1 MSLET
6 ARKIAQASLKRA
18 GYAPRTHDATAIDY
32 ADLRILDKQQR
43 VVPFHPN
50 RVQAHLL
57 EHLTGRD
64 LILKARQ
71 MGISTAVQAWLF
83 KTAVTQTARAV
94 TFTHLDSSTTFLRN
108 MTRMFYDQ
116 LPAAKKPKRSTANA
130 TLTEYPVT
138 NSTVFT
144 GTAGSPE
151 SGRAGSFSHLHGSEV
166 AFWRNGDRLIA
177 GVMQAIPL
185 HFGHIVMESTAN
197 GQQGWF
203 YERCMEALDG
213 SPDWTLHFYPWWWDD
228 SYAIPDVGQ
237 FALEPDER
245 ALMDEHV
252 LSYGQIA
259 WRRTKQRELGNL
271 FAQEYPED
279 PHGAFISSG
288 SGYFQMDAVRY
299 VDGQSEPKPGRMYVA
314 GLDFGQSN
322 DYTVLSI
329 LDATNSEQVDLLRV
343 NRQSW
348 ADMRASI
355 TRFCRKWQVHTLVAE
370 ENSMGSTN
378 IEALRDEFNAAGID
392 TFIQAFQTNHASK
405 AAIMAG
411 LRLALEEGGLKL
423 LPHSAQQSE
432 LAAFSSRQS
441 ATGAWILS
449 APDGLH
455 DDTVMAL
462 ALAWYGVQSKPRVAR
477 VRSNNPIFG

>member
-1 MSLET
+1 MSIDVDLLV
-6 ARKIAQASLKRA
+6 SRA
-18 GYAPRTHDATAIDY
+18 LHSRWATIEY
-32 ADLRILDKQQR
+32 SDLCILDKRQR
-43 VVPFHPN
+43 LVPFHPN

-57 EHLTGRD
+57 AHLTGRD

-71 MGISTAVQAWLF
+71 LGISTAVQAWLF
-83 KTAVTQTARAV
+83 KTAVSQTVRVV
-94 TFTHLDSSTTFLRN
+94 TFTHLDTSTTFLRA
-108 MTRMFYDQ
+108 MTRLFYDQ

-130 TLTEYPVT
+130 TLTEYPGT
-138 NSTVFT
+138 NSTIFT

-166 AFWRNGDRLIA
+166 AFWRNSDRLIA

-185 HFGHIVMESTAN
+185 HYGHIVMESTAN

-213 SPDWTLHFYPWWWDD
+213 STDWTLHFYPWWWDD

-245 ALMDEHV
+245 ALMDEHA
-252 LSYGQIA
+252 LTYEQIA

-288 SGYFQMDAVRY
+288 SGYFQMDAARY
-299 VDGQSEPKPGRMYVA
+299 VDGQSEPKPDHMYVA
-314 GLDFGQSN
+314 GLDFGQAH
-322 DYTVLSI
+322 DYTVLSVI
-329 LDATNSEQVDLLRV
+329 DVTALKQVDLFRV

-348 ADMRASI
+348 ADMRAAI
-355 TRFCRKWQVHTLVAE
+355 TRVCQKWRVHTVIAE
-370 ENSMGSTN
+370 ENSIGSTN
-378 IEALRDEFNAAGID
+378 IEALRGEFDAAGVD
-392 TFIQAFQTNHASK
+392 ALIQPFQTSHTSK
-405 AAIMAG
+405 TAIMAG

-423 LPHSAQQSE
+423 LPNSVQRSE
-432 LAAFSSRQS
+432 LAAFNSRQTAS
-441 ATGAWILS
+441 GAWILS

-462 ALAWYGVQSKPRVAR
+462 ALAWYGAIRTGGYRVETGKR
-477 VRSNNPIFG
+477 PSILEI